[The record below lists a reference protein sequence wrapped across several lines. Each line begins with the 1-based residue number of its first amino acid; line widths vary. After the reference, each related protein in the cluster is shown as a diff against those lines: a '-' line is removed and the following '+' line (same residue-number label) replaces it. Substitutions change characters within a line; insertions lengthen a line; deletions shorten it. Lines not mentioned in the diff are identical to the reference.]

1 MTWWQFLF
9 LWLTQQGLNYEDDD
23 EEDEEDD
30 DGGDDHGGGGDDG
43 GCGDND
49 HEDHED
55 GFTQQGLHDEMNLKL
70 WNLLQDISDI
80 AQIRFQSIVLQ
91 IIVDRIFFYCR
102 SIFETDKL
110 QQQIANAMQ
119 IKIKITNTNTN
130 YKYK

>member
-70 WNLLQDISDI
+70 SFFKIFQMLHNSNFNQSCCKLLLI
-80 AQIRFQSIVLQ
+80 
-91 IIVDRIFFYCR
+91 
-102 SIFETDKL
+102 
-110 QQQIANAMQ
+110 
-119 IKIKITNTNTN
+119 
-130 YKYK
+130 